1 MAGEIEVM
9 KRIAEKIGTRGFGL
23 VLAAVV
29 AVGGTLP
36 SAPILA
42 QEKTASIH
50 GHVNNAAGQ
59 VIQNASVRL
68 TLDKTTDPKKVTWKY
83 TFPIDANGDYKGT
96 GIAPDT
102 YLVVVV
108 VAAPAGDTTV
118 DYFEDQTFKA
128 GEDKL
133 ETFDMTRK
141 EFIDKM
147 TPEQKT
153 ALEAYKKS
161 IAETMAAN
169 KTVGNLNALL
179 KTARDANAAGKY
191 ADGVTAMTTA
201 TQQAPDQSILW
212 LTLGDSQLGVADQA
226 AKAAK
231 AAGTPV
237 TDASVTAKYADAATS
252 FKKAI
257 DLNATAKKPN
267 PEVTGSAYNELAVSL
282 SKSGDIK
289 GAQEAFESA
298 AKANKAD
305 AGRYYMN
312 AAITLYNRASTL
324 SNIGPSPELTSAA
337 NGAAAEADNAVAADP
352 KKVDAYYIKGQALI
366 LLISPDGKTTPPGCV
381 EAYQKYLELSPDGP
395 HAADIK
401 SVLSGI
407 GAPIKSSYKA
417 GKKS

>member
-1 MAGEIEVM
+1 M
-9 KRIAEKIGTRGFGL
+9 KRIVENLGSRGFAL
-23 VLAAVV
+23 ALAAVV
-29 AVGGTLP
+29 AAGVVALP
-36 SAPILA
+36 SARVLA
-42 QEKTASIH
+42 QDKTASIH
-50 GHVNNAAGQ
+50 GHVNNAAGMP
-59 VIQNASVRL
+59 IQNSSVRL

-108 VAAPAGDTTV
+108 AAAPSGDTTV
-118 DYFEDQTFKA
+118 DYFQDQTFKA

-147 TPEQKT
+147 TPEQKS
-153 ALEAYKKS
+153 ALEAYKKQ
-161 IAETMAAN
+161 IAETLAAN

-179 KTARDANAAGKY
+179 KTAREANAAGKY

-237 TDASVTAKYADAATS
+237 TDASITSKYADAATS

-257 DLNATAKKPN
+257 DVGATAKKPN
-267 PEVTGSAYNELAVSL
+267 PEATGSAYDRLGVSL
-282 SKSGDIK
+282 SKSGDLK
-289 GAQEAFESA
+289 GAADAFDSA
-298 AKANKAD
+298 AKAD
-305 AGRYYMN
+305 PPGAGRYFLNEAVVFYN
-312 AAITLYNRASTL
+312 AGKTDESAVAADKAIT
-324 SNIGPSPELTSAA
+324 
-337 NGAAAEADNAVAADP
+337 ADP
-352 KKVDAYYIKGQALI
+352 KKVDAYYIKGQSLI
-366 LLISPDGKTTPPGCV
+366 QKVTVDPKTQMVTAPPGC
-381 EAYQKYLELSPDGP
+381 EDAYQKYLELAPDGP
-395 HAADIK
+395 HAAEVKEI
-401 SVLSGI
+401 LTGI
-407 GAPIKSSYKA
+407 GATVKSTYKA